1 MGNRRAGRSA
11 LQQAQT
17 GKISKDNEK
26 DNDIDSDN
34 YRDKDS
40 VNDKD
45 KTVLTGQSALQLAQK
60 GR

>member
-17 GKISKDNEK
+17 GKISKDNDK
-26 DNDIDSDN
+26 DNDEDSDN
-34 YRDKDS
+34 YKDKDS
-40 VNDKD
+40 ENDKENTIL
-45 KTVLTGQSALQLAQK
+45 KGQSVLQLAQK

>member
-17 GKISKDNEK
+17 GKISKDNDK
-26 DNDIDSDN
+26 DNDEDSDN
-34 YRDKDS
+34 Y
-40 VNDKD
+40 KD
-45 KTVLTGQSALQLAQK
+45 KTVLTGQSALQLSQK